1 MPNSSLEVSHSAGF
15 PLGAAHCSDI
25 FSSGVVC
32 LRADALRYPVRF
44 AVSTCS
50 SRVASADPA
59 IYLTSLCL
67 ALATGLS
74 LGFASRS
81 LASGEKITHPSR
93 PTFRGGSVLAK
104 PQVSGLS
111 ADLGREESILAPP
124 EPRLAGR
131 LPGGRTGCEAWMQSE
146 GGRVDRCGRPGVHE
160 WSG

>member
-81 LASGEKITHPSR
+81 LAAGEKITHPSR
-93 PTFRGGSVLAK
+93 PTCRGGVDFSESTGQRPERRSCPGGV
-104 PQVSGLS
+104 
-111 ADLGREESILAPP
+111 DLGA
-124 EPRLAGR
+124 A
-131 LPGGRTGCEAWMQSE
+131 
-146 GGRVDRCGRPGVHE
+146 
-160 WSG
+160 